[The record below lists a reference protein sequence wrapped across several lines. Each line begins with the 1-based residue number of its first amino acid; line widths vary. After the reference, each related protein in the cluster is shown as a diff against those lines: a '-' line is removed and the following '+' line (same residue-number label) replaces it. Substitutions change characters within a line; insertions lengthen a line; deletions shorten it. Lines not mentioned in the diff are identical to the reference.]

1 VPRFPVAQD
10 HPDFPPAT
18 SSTAGEPRQR
28 GPLGERLTDA
38 ELKPIRVHARGDAW
52 LVNYG
57 SYAHGRHGTRDEAI
71 KAALTAAVSENR
83 ELTIERPRRI
93 SETAANE
100 ELESD
105 REPIR

>member
-1 VPRFPVAQD
+1 VPRSPATQN
-10 HPDFPPAT
+10 HPDFSPAT

-38 ELKPIRVHARGDAW
+38 ELKPIRVHAKGGAW

-71 KAALTAAVSENR
+71 RAALTAAVQENR
-83 ELTIERPRRI
+83 ELTIERPRSI
-93 SETAANE
+93 G
-100 ELESD
+100 ESD
-105 REPIR
+105 REPIE